1 MSTFETEQPCGCV
14 VITDDSPVTI
24 NGADMRGI
32 VANFAGV
39 RRCAAHQAEWDAGI
53 KRFSDAIDKK
63 IAEKVYGEFYPKA
76 SAQGDGAGE

>member
-24 NGADMRGI
+24 NGADMTGI
-32 VANFAGV
+32 VANIAGI
-39 RRCAAHQAEWDAGI
+39 RRCPAHKSEWDAGI
-53 KRFSDAIDKK
+53 KRFSDRIDRE
-63 IAEKVYGEFYPKA
+63 IADKVYRQA